1 MTAGQNMRARV
12 SRCSADELLDTLSLS
27 VMVDNIQSQIDD
39 VNLTGRDFI
48 NIVKNKFDII
58 KDGDFDS
65 ETMSQINDE
74 INTFYN
80 KVVNQLIDKFSL
92 MYSSSDDLGEVAEVM
107 YEFFTVQRKHNTEK
121 FLEAYID
128 EHMDEIAEALGLRKL
143 NDVMTMNYVRKVGDT
158 DAARIAANINN
169 VIEHI
174 LSLGISSDEF
184 LDVLSGEG
192 DYYVSK
198 MQDYKDACEIDG
210 DYPTL
215 YMEEILNEYDSD
227 YASQV
232 RNSLR
237 CRFGIGQ

>member
-1 MTAGQNMRARV
+1 MIVGRYMKKRI
-12 SRCSADELLDTLSLS
+12 SRCSASELLDTLSLS
-27 VMVDNIQSQIDD
+27 VMVDNIQSQIND
-39 VNLTGRDFI
+39 VNISGRDFI
-48 NIVKNKFDII
+48 EIVRRKFDII
-58 KDGDFDS
+58 KEGDFDS

-80 KVVNQLIDKFSL
+80 KVVNQLVDKFNL
-92 MYSSSDDLGEVAEVM
+92 TYSSSEDLGEVAETM
-107 YEFFTVQRKHNTEK
+107 YMFFTVQRKANTER
-121 FLEAYID
+121 FIESYIE
-128 EHMDEIAEALGLRKL
+128 EHMDEIVEALELRKL
-143 NDVMTMNYVRKVGDT
+143 NDVMTMKYVRSAGDT

-169 VIEHI
+169 VIEYI
-174 LSLGISSDEF
+174 LGLGISSDEF
-184 LDVLSGEG
+184 LDVLSGDG

-198 MQDYKDACEIDG
+198 MQEYKDMSEIDG

-237 CRFGIGQ
+237 CKFGITQ

>member
-1 MTAGQNMRARV
+1 MIVGRYMKERI
-12 SRCSADELLDTLSLS
+12 SRCSASELLDTLSLR
-27 VMVDNIQSQIDD
+27 VMVDNIQSQIND
-39 VNLTGRDFI
+39 VNISGRDFI
-48 NIVKNKFDII
+48 EIVRRKFDVI
-58 KDGDFDS
+58 KEGDFDS

-80 KVVNQLIDKFSL
+80 KVVNQLVDKFNL
-92 MYSSSDDLGEVAEVM
+92 TYSSSEDLGEVAETM
-107 YEFFTVQRKHNTEK
+107 YMFFTVQRKANTER
-121 FLEAYID
+121 FIESYIE
-128 EHMDEIAEALGLRKL
+128 EHMDEIVEALELRKL
-143 NDVMTMNYVRKVGDT
+143 NDVMTMKYVRSAGDT

-169 VIEHI
+169 VIEYI
-174 LSLGISSDEF
+174 LGLGISSDEF
-184 LDVLSGEG
+184 LDVLSGDG

-198 MQDYKDACEIDG
+198 MQEYKDMSEIDG

-237 CRFGIGQ
+237 CKFGITQ